1 MPLFDRFYTST
12 GQPQSHQKSLD
23 LGLGFKSRLSDIHET
38 FGKTWAKF
46 RARLDRILL
55 SCGTCVKLSG
65 FGYLSPWV
73 SHSNK
78 PKFQSKIKRQKKTKK
93 TQQNRKKMACS
104 RMEWPLSHSKHISA
118 IGFCNWTAAAAAAK
132 SLQSCPTLCNPI
144 DDSPPGSPV
153 PGILQARTLE
163 WVAI

>member
-1 MPLFDRFYTST
+1 MPLFDRFCTST

-38 FGKTWAKF
+38 FGKMWAKF
-46 RARLDRILL
+46 RARLGRILL

-93 TQQNRKKMACS
+93 PNRTGKKWLAQEWNGLCHIPNTFQPLDSATELLLLLLS
-104 RMEWPLSHSKHISA
+104 RFSRVR
-118 IGFCNWTAAAAAAK
+118 
-132 SLQSCPTLCNPI
+132 LCGT
-144 DDSPPGSPV
+144 S
-153 PGILQARTLE
+153 
-163 WVAI
+163 